1 MGLGAGILIFL
12 YLKLFIV
19 PQNALTKSNY
29 WDPNFIPHSGVREPN
44 LFRVRMARGFITG
57 TFTGSDMPW
66 LPELLSPRYSW
77 ILSVAFGLL
86 LCIGIV
92 VASRS
97 QRGRTLLIGI
107 GGSLGLTVIA
117 SYIRYW
123 PFGFVRTNYYLVPL
137 LILLA
142 GIGADG
148 ATKSFYE
155 HPGKACPDHSSAEH
169 HGGHRRGPHGSRARC
184 RWSGSD
190 LRNRHLQAGS
200 RFSDP
205 RCLWSEH
212 WLRRRRCEKPC
223 NTGSALVVGGPL
235 AVQGWQ
241 YYQYE
246 YTGGPSKTGSQIPPE
261 HAVFLSGQDPPAVSR
276 LIKRTEP
283 NQVFLYVAYG
293 APGIQADIQA
303 INSARSCRQVSQHN
317 FVVSGYLITFD
328 CSSIGALPHH

>member
-1 MGLGAGILIFL
+1 
-12 YLKLFIV
+12 
-19 PQNALTKSNY
+19 
-29 WDPNFIPHSGVREPN
+29 
-44 LFRVRMARGFITG
+44 
-57 TFTGSDMPW
+57 
-66 LPELLSPRYSW
+66 
-77 ILSVAFGLL
+77 
-86 LCIGIV
+86 
-92 VASRS
+92 
-97 QRGRTLLIGI
+97 
-107 GGSLGLTVIA
+107 VIA

-148 ATKSFYE
+148 ATKSLSKNLRERGASTAVGRNITVVTTAAFVAVVLIAVGLAATYE
-155 HPGKACPDHSSAEH
+155 IGTYTQVRESATH
-169 HGGHRRGPHGSRARC
+169 DAYGVNIGSAVAAVKNRA
-184 RWSGSD
+184 
-190 LRNRHLQAGS
+190 NA
-200 RFSDP
+200 
-205 RCLWSEH
+205 
-212 WLRRRRCEKPC
+212 
-223 NTGSALVVGGPL
+223 GSALVVGGPL

-246 YTGGPSKTGSQIPPE
+246 YTGRLSKTASQIPPE

-303 INSARSCRQVSQHN
+303 INSARSCQQVSQHD

-328 CSSIGALPHH
+328 CSSSGALPHH